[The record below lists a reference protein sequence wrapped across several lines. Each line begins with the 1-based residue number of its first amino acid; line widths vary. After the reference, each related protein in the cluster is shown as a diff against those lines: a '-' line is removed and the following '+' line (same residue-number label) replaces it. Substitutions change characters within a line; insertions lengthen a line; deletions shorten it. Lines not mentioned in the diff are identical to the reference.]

1 MVVAAADMFIYL
13 CFLMSTCIMWG
24 GIDVAMCPTA
34 DVHAEV
40 RRPAGRLLD
49 DMLNFQLH
57 WIRLAW
63 VPLDS
68 P

>member
-40 RRPAGRLLD
+40 RRPAGRLL
-49 DMLNFQLH
+49 MTC
-57 WIRLAW
+57 
-63 VPLDS
+63 
-68 P
+68 